1 MHGPGLNGTNFIVKT
16 GLRDTGTGRKA
27 KNELDIYNYL
37 LLSGLYGFAVS
48 LHDDGFIMIWLILF
62 ILLTAYIVADH
73 KNIIKEFKEL
83 WKRIK

>member
-1 MHGPGLNGTNFIVKT
+1 MHEG
-16 GLRDTGTGRKA
+16 
-27 KNELDIYNYL
+27 
-37 LLSGLYGFAVS
+37 AV
-48 LHDDGFIMIWLILF
+48 LEMIWLILF